1 MASAWCRSR
10 LVGMSYAL
18 RHGEH
23 VRVDVLFATFKDRTK
38 LAVDVISA
46 VIAMIFSALVI
57 WLSLGFVAQSWVI
70 GEGSPNPGGIG
81 ALYLMKAMIPLG
93 FALLFLQSLAQAI
106 QAAMA
111 WKAAAMSLEVLATLM
126 LVAFF
131 VLLLAGIPVGLT
143 LATTGFVFGYLGFG
157 IDLFN
162 LLPHRIFGVVT
173 NYTLL
178 AIPLFVFMGVMLE
191 KSKLAEELM
200 DVIGLAAGSLKGGL
214 GIGIILVGVLMGAT
228 TGIVGATVVTLGL
241 LTLPGMLRRGYD
253 RGLACGVICASGT
266 LGQIIPPSLILI
278 LLADITNQSVGT
290 MFAAAMIPGLLLS
303 GIYIVYILILGIIR
317 PDMVPAIPAQERA
330 AISSVQLAGK
340 IVRVVAP
347 PIGLVIAVLGS
358 IIAGIAAPSEAAAM
372 GALGSILVAAIGRRL
387 TFTVLRDTV
396 QSTTRITAMV
406 MFILICAQVFSLAFR
421 GLHGEKLVQD
431 AFTLLPGGIN
441 ASIWFLMALIFVLGF
456 FIEWIE
462 ISYIAV
468 PLFLPIFINAN
479 TDLVWLGT
487 LICVNLQTSFLTP
500 PFGWSLFFLRGV
512 APPEITTR
520 DIYRGIVPFVAMQ
533 LMALVLVFAFP
544 GLATWLPKAIGW

>member
-1 MASAWCRSR
+1 
-10 LVGMSYAL
+10 
-18 RHGEH
+18 
-23 VRVDVLFATFKDRTK
+23 
-38 LAVDVISA
+38 
-46 VIAMIFSALVI
+46 
-57 WLSLGFVAQSWVI
+57 
-70 GEGSPNPGGIG
+70 
-81 ALYLMKAMIPLG
+81 
-93 FALLFLQSLAQAI
+93 
-106 QAAMA
+106 
-111 WKAAAMSLEVLATLM
+111 MSLELLATLM

-131 VLLLAGIPVGLT
+131 ILLLIGIPVGLT
-143 LATTGFVFGYLGFG
+143 LAATGFVFGYLGFG
-157 IDLFN
+157 ATLFN
-162 LLPHRIFGVVT
+162 LLPFRIYGVVT
-173 NYTLL
+173 NETLL

-214 GIGIILVGVLMGAT
+214 GIGIVLVGVLMGAT

-241 LTLPGMLRRGYD
+241 LTLPGLLRRGYD

-290 MFAAAMIPGLLLS
+290 IFAAAMIPGLMLS
-303 GIYIVYILILGIIR
+303 GLYVIYLLLLGIFR
-317 PDMVPAIPAQERA
+317 PDMVPPIPKEERA
-330 AISSVQLAGK
+330 AISGVALAGK
-340 IVRVVAP
+340 ILRVVAP

-358 IIAGIAAPSEAAAM
+358 IVAGIAAPSEAAAM
-372 GALGSILVAAIGRRL
+372 GALGSILVAALGGRL
-387 TFTVLRDTV
+387 SIQVLRETV
-396 QSTTRITAMV
+396 QATTRISAMV

-441 ASIWFLMALIFVLGF
+441 ASIWFLMGLIFVLGF

-468 PLFLPIFINAN
+468 PLFLPIFINADVN
-479 TDLVWLGT
+479 LVWLST
-487 LICVNLQTSFLTP
+487 MICVNLQTSFLTP

-512 APPEITTR
+512 APPEVTTG
-520 DIYRGIVPFVAMQ
+520 DIYRGIIPFVGMQ
-533 LMALVLVFAFP
+533 IIALVLVFEFP